1 MQAAEVV
8 DCVGCRMEN
17 MMEIPTHYFK
27 EIEASE
33 MIC

>member
-17 MMEIPTHYFK
+17 MMEIPTQ
-27 EIEASE
+27 SSPLVLL
-33 MIC
+33 